1 MIDNTSNGQPAEHR
15 SKLRQLLDIM
25 ADLLGRQKELASVC
39 RQLDWDNREM
49 RQRLDALER
58 QAAAYRKHYPIDY
71 PQPPTK

>member
-1 MIDNTSNGQPAEHR
+1 MIDNTSNDQPAEHR

-49 RQRLDALER
+49 RQRLEALER
-58 QAAAYRKHYPIDY
+58 QAAAYRKKYPNG
-71 PQPPTK
+71 